1 MAIAALRR
9 TDDVD
14 VERLVRRGTTALAA
28 PKRRRRKR
36 SSHEPEEQPERP
48 SGWERIRDFFQS
60 LKIYVTQS
68 RIVRFCID
76 YSQFFFVMFF
86 K

>member
-68 RIVRFCID
+68 RLVRFCFD
-76 YSQFFFVMFF
+76 YTQFFFVMFF
-86 K
+86 